1 MKLGIQRCRYSAD
14 PKKDWI
20 SVFDV
25 GSGTVDISWFKLS
38 GFMSMGTAVQDGG
51 GGCLAWTGMIK
62 QVCRGWTIA
71 KSRTRV
77 SEINSSS

>member
-25 GSGTVDISWFKLS
+25 GSGRTEYKLDIKDFLLVVIYLFIGVKRDSK
-38 GFMSMGTAVQDGG
+38 TCD
-51 GGCLAWTGMIK
+51 
-62 QVCRGWTIA
+62 
-71 KSRTRV
+71 SRERELNLGRRY
-77 SEINSSS
+77 SIG